1 MLVLVRPRHV
11 VRVSYWL
18 PTPLLC
24 VFYLQPVF
32 PIVRYVFLSYAVT
45 LALSI
50 APLIRSALRSRL
62 LPRRC
67 CALLNRA
74 VRLRCSPLLRTPWS
88 VHLRQDPAV
97 LVRLFVH
104 LRVPWLFA
112 RLLSMCA
119 GRLGSIFAL
128 LASCVRSLCSSY
140 VPRLCTTSLP
150 STCVRVVS
158 LWILQ
163 AYNQSCCSYSR
174 PMCLVLSCVY

>member
-1 MLVLVRPRHV
+1 MLRSYLPLLLACLPVLVLVRLHHV

-32 PIVRYVFLSYAVT
+32 LIVRYVFLSYAVT

-67 CALLNRA
+67 CALLCCV
-74 VRLRCSPLLRTPWS
+74 VRLRCTPLSHTPWS

-104 LRVPWLFA
+104 LPAPWLFA

-119 GRLGSIFAL
+119 GRLGSIDAL

-158 LWILQ
+158 LWNLQ
-163 AYNQSCCSYSR
+163 A
-174 PMCLVLSCVY
+174 